1 MMENTG
7 KYFTHGHVILIVTF
21 DKYWIVQACYS
32 RWLGIYTWHFY
43 GNQGYKPVT
52 EQPDFLN
59 IGRRLDF
66 SSLAL
71 TYQKTQS
78 FTASSGFTVTSSA
91 AIYNYGYVWPC
102 QQAPNSAS
110 TYLLQYLFDQ
120 TLHTDP
126 DHFFLAATGTATLH
140 LNLKRDYLVNT
151 IKIYPN
157 QVFPTK
163 FKVWNILFLFYVL
176 LHISFIFSEAV
187 WSHVHTFLF
196 EHTCKLSCVCMCAC
210 GRLFVYTHL
219 QVYVTG
225 TVLCMLKRKNCDHLF
240 RFTSF
245 RKVFSLLSS
254 RSVQAHQK
262 ETVLMSPVILWYL
275 RTPLSKGHTCN
286 CLCSVTWLS
295 WPLN

>member
-7 KYFTHGHVILIVTF
+7 KYFTPGHVILIVSF
-21 DKYWIVQACYS
+21 DKYWIVLPHPVACHS
-32 RWLGIYTWHFY
+32 RWLGIYTWYFY
-43 GNQGYKPVT
+43 GNQGYKSVT

-91 AIYNYGYVWPC
+91 AVYNYDSDRTC
-102 QQAPNSAS
+102 QQAPNSAR

-126 DHFFLAATGTATLH
+126 DHFFLAATPTATLH
-140 LNLKRDYLVNT
+140 LNLQRDFLVNT

-163 FKVWNILFLFYVL
+163 FKVWNLLFRVYVL
-176 LHISFIFSEAV
+176 LHISFIF
-187 WSHVHTFLF
+187 
-196 EHTCKLSCVCMCAC
+196 
-210 GRLFVYTHL
+210 
-219 QVYVTG
+219 
-225 TVLCMLKRKNCDHLF
+225 
-240 RFTSF
+240 
-245 RKVFSLLSS
+245 
-254 RSVQAHQK
+254 
-262 ETVLMSPVILWYL
+262 
-275 RTPLSKGHTCN
+275 
-286 CLCSVTWLS
+286 
-295 WPLN
+295 